1 MSNTHENKQKLDSRK
16 RPRRMYDA
24 LHGKA
29 TEEER
34 QQYDRLLW
42 SSRVNECRRVQE
54 RRLNQ

>member
-1 MSNTHENKQKLDSRK
+1 MSNTHENKQKLDGRK

-42 SSRVNECRRVQE
+42 SSRVNACRRVQE
-54 RRLNQ
+54 RRSNE